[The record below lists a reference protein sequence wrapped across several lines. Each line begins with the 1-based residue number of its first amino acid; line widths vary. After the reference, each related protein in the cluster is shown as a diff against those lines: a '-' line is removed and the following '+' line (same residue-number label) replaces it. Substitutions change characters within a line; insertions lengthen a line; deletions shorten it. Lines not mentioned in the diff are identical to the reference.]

1 MKFDNKTYDILKWMV
16 MIVLP
21 ALGTFY
27 FALAKIWGLPYGTEI
42 VGTIAAV
49 TTFLGALIGVSTNT
63 YNTLEEE
70 NANAPELDNP
80 FGDYDIEE
88 GEENADS

>member
-1 MKFDNKTYDILKWMV
+1 MRLDNSLYDILKWIT

-21 ALGTFY
+21 ALGTLY
-27 FALAKIWGLPYGTEI
+27 FALAKIWGLPFGTEI

-49 TTFLGALIGVSTNT
+49 TTFMGALLGISTQN
-63 YNTLEEE
+63 YNTLEEL
-70 NANAPELDNP
+70 NADAEELDNP
-80 FGDYDIEE
+80 FGDYDIED